1 MSCLTSTSVGN
12 PGCGCCPLSSRSCRI
27 RPGLVRRSSRNRSA
41 LRVSGIALRPFH
53 RLPAQRRT
61 REVLDLLAQ
70 GLSDT
75 AIAAKSDVT
84 SDTVRNHVAAIYKEL
99 GVNRRG
105 TAVAWAREHGF
116 GAKPKILTKLI
127 NPGAAN
133 GRSKFVQGTR

>member
-1 MSCLTSTSVGN
+1 
-12 PGCGCCPLSSRSCRI
+12 
-27 RPGLVRRSSRNRSA
+27 
-41 LRVSGIALRPFH
+41 
-53 RLPAQRRT
+53 LPAQRRT

-105 TAVAWAREHGF
+105 TAVAWARERGF